1 MVTWKHIK
9 RRAFLSV
16 FPIALAIFVA
26 LRVTINMEIKDF
38 YEILKVVIGVWAT
51 LLGFIITAASILIT
65 FNGSKLTE
73 EIKNTGHFKTVLFI
87 YMLTCI
93 KLLIGLMFFIAV
105 ICLKIYSPLILQI
118 FVASIITSMVDIL
131 LCLIFLSFVI
141 YTIFR

>member
-1 MVTWKHIK
+1 MVTRKHIK

-73 EIKNTGHFKTVLFI
+73 EIKNTGHFKTVII
-87 YMLTCI
+87 YI
-93 KLLIGLMFFIAV
+93 
-105 ICLKIYSPLILQI
+105 IC
-118 FVASIITSMVDIL
+118 
-131 LCLIFLSFVI
+131 
-141 YTIFR
+141 